1 MVHIWYHFPD
11 STVIQGSG
19 AKSKLPIAATLAR
32 AAFCSRLG
40 CLSFLPGEAGA
51 AAVSGQVATV
61 GIFALDS
68 PQLAEW
74 AAHSDNTGGSHC
86 LYRPRLA
93 EALGPFDL

>member
-19 AKSKLPIAATLAR
+19 AKSKLP
-32 AAFCSRLG
+32 CSRLG

-86 LYRPRLA
+86 LYRSRLA
-93 EALGPFDL
+93 EALEPFDL